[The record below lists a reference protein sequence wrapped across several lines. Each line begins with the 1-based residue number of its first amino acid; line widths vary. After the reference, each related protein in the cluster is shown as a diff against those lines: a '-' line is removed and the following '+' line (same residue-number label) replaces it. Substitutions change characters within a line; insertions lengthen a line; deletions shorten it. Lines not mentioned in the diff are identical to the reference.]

1 MVITK
6 DTLEEYINEVMRGE
20 EVCDDDVA
28 LEYCAD
34 TEAGRATTSY
44 SNGTIESFEIE
55 VDEENNIS
63 VSGKIKVDFDIKSY
77 FWDGDW
83 DDHGGWK
90 ELEEYSATETASFCL
105 SVCKGE
111 YADDLELDL

>member
-28 LEYCAD
+28 LEHCAD

-44 SNGTIESFEIE
+44 SNGTI
-55 VDEENNIS
+55 
-63 VSGKIKVDFDIKSY
+63 DFDIKTY

-83 DDHGGWK
+83 DDDGGWK